1 MQTKDPAAHDGSMS
15 PTTTTDCGSST
26 PSKRPRESAPTD
38 VGDCETESQLRKRRM
53 APDEAPH
60 ERMERPNF
68 DEDVRIVIRIVRM
81 SRS

>member
-1 MQTKDPAAHDGSMS
+1 MQTKDPAARDGSMS

-38 VGDCETESQLRKRRM
+38 VSDCETESQLRKRRM

-60 ERMERPNF
+60 ERMERPNL